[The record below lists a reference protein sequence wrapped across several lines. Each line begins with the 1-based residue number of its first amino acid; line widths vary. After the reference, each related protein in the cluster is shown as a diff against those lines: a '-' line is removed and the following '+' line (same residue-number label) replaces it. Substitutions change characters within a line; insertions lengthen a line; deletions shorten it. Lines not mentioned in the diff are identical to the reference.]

1 MVKKKEHPNHSIK
14 ACPKPPGV
22 HVPYARAAM
31 SAKKPILPIAIS
43 ILIVI
48 GWLVF
53 ILLFNYFLLIDVTFF
68 QNIIITIVSFLVIG
82 LLIGLTC
89 AVWSFRAGESK
100 VRVRPIVGG
109 ILVIIAALISLF
121 NGLSALVGS
130 HQGLSWT
137 PSPTGYK
144 LIYYLTLL
152 VIGFFALIGFA
163 LGLAAGIQS
172 LRRKQ
177 FRFAMLG
184 ISLLMF
190 AGLSN
195 FLNGAVIVL
204 RYSWAWNS
212 SSFVWFFLF
221 GVPVVGLALLGLVF
235 VATGKQ
241 EFARVRDILVN
252 RKI

>member
-1 MVKKKEHPNHSIK
+1 MVKKKDPNRATK
-14 ACPKPPGV
+14 ACPKPPGM
-22 HVPYARAAM
+22 HVPYAHVAM

-43 ILIVI
+43 ILTVV

-53 ILLFNYFLLIDVTFF
+53 ILFFNYFLLIDVTFF

-82 LLIGLTC
+82 LVIGLTC
-89 AVWSFRAGESK
+89 AIWSFRVGESK

-109 ILVIIAALISLF
+109 TLVIIAAFISVI
-121 NGLSALVGS
+121 NGSSALVGS
-130 HQGLSWT
+130 LQGLSWT
-137 PSPTGYK
+137 PPPTGYE
-144 LIYYLTLL
+144 LIFYLTLL
-152 VIGFFALIGFA
+152 VIGFFALVGFA

-204 RYSWAWNS
+204 EYSEAWNS
-212 SSFVWFFLF
+212 SSFIWGVLF
-221 GVPVVGLALLGLVF
+221 GTPIAGLALLGLVF

-241 EFARVRDILVN
+241 EFTPARN
-252 RKI
+252 A